1 MRVCVVCGE
10 PAGLLYCRACCP
22 EAYAA
27 EFQAKSW
34 LWFESIR
41 SSRRIDALVAE
52 LLATRD
58 ELHPCSE
65 RLSDALLRRKRGR
78 A

>member
-1 MRVCVVCGE
+1 MRGCVVCGE

-22 EAYAA
+22 EAYVA

-34 LWFESIR
+34 LWFETIR

-65 RLSDALLRRKRGR
+65 SASERRLRGKRGR